1 MEHQG
6 SGVMNIVA
14 GFSRKKMSC
23 FGCSKPKLKIPS
35 TELVVCIKM
44 KKKMMQ
50 HERETQPLWLPF
62 ERKCFDFLQQ
72 SPRLGRFS
80 LLQIHAF
87 MLRHAI
93 DTNVQIFTKFLVV
106 SASAVGIT
114 HARKLFDQRP
124 QREDSFLCNSMIKAY
139 LDTRQYPDSFALYRD
154 LRKETCFA
162 PDNFTFTT
170 LTKSCTLSMCVYQGL
185 QLHGQIWRSGFC
197 ADMYVST
204 GVVDMYAKF
213 GKMGC
218 ARNVFDEMPQRS
230 EVSWTAL
237 ICGYARCGELQV
249 ASKLFDEMP
258 QVKDVVICNA
268 MMDGYVKS
276 GDMTSAR
283 RLFDEMTD
291 KTVIT
296 WTTMIRGY
304 CNNRDIESA
313 RELFDAM
320 PQRNLVSWNTM
331 IGGYCQNKQPQ
342 EAIRLF
348 QEMQAT
354 TSLEPDDVTVVSV
367 LPAISDT
374 GALSLGEWC
383 HHFVQ
388 RKKLDKMVKV
398 CTAILDMYSK
408 CGEIEKARKIF
419 DEMPEK
425 EVASWNAMIHGSALN
440 GNARAA
446 LDLFLA
452 MLKEVKPDE
461 VTMLAVLS
469 ACNHGGLVEK
479 GRKWFRVM
487 EEFGLIAKIEHYGCM
502 VDLLGR
508 AGHLKEAED
517 VITNMPF
524 VPNGIILSS
533 FLSACGQY
541 KDIERAERIL
551 NKAVELEPQND
562 GNYVLLRN
570 LYAADK
576 RWDDVGMVKR
586 MMKKNEAK
594 KEVGCSTIEI
604 NSIVSEFISGDTT
617 HPHRRNIHL
626 VLGKV
631 LMHMKDEE
639 TNW

>member
-1 MEHQG
+1 
-6 SGVMNIVA
+6 
-14 GFSRKKMSC
+14 
-23 FGCSKPKLKIPS
+23 
-35 TELVVCIKM
+35 
-44 KKKMMQ
+44 MMMMMLY
-50 HERETQPLWLPF
+50 ERETQRLWNPT
-62 ERKCFDFLQQ
+62 ERKCFNLLQQ
-72 SPRLGRFS
+72 CHRNGRFS

-93 DTNVQIFTKFLVV
+93 ETNVQIFTKFLVI
-106 SASAVGIT
+106 SASAVGIGY
-114 HARKLFDQRP
+114 ARKLFDQRP
-124 QREDSFLCNSMIKAY
+124 QRDDSFLSNSMIKAY
-139 LDTRQYPDSFALYRD
+139 LETRQYPDLFALYRD

-170 LTKSCTLSMCVYQGL
+170 LTKSCSLSMCVYQGL
-185 QLHGQIWRSGFC
+185 QLHSQIWRFGFC

-218 ARNVFDEMPQRS
+218 ARNAFDEMPHRS

-237 ICGYARCGELQV
+237 ISGYIRCGELDL
-249 ASKLFDEMP
+249 ASKLFDQMP
-258 QVKDVVICNA
+258 HVKDVVIYNA
-268 MMDGYVKS
+268 MMDGFVKS

-283 RLFDEMTD
+283 RLFDEMTH

-296 WTTMIRGY
+296 WTTMIHGY
-304 CNNRDIESA
+304 CNIKDIDAA
-313 RELFDAM
+313 RKLFDAM
-320 PQRNLVSWNTM
+320 PERNLVSWNTM

-342 EAIRLF
+342 EGIRLF

-354 TSLEPDDVTVVSV
+354 TSLDPDDVTILSV

-383 HHFVQ
+383 HCFVQ
-388 RKKLDKMVKV
+388 RKKLDKKVKV

-408 CGEIEKARKIF
+408 CGEIEKAKRIF

-425 EVASWNAMIHGSALN
+425 QVASWNAMIHGYALN

-446 LDLFLA
+446 LDLFVT
-452 MLKEVKPDE
+452 MMIEEKPDE
-461 VTMLAVLS
+461 ITMLAVIT
-469 ACNHGGLVEK
+469 ACNHGGLVEE
-479 GRKWFRVM
+479 GRKWFHVM
-487 EEFGLIAKIEHYGCM
+487 REMGLNAKIEHYGCM

-508 AGHLKEAED
+508 AGSLKEAED
-517 VITNMPF
+517 LITNMPF
-524 VPNGIILSS
+524 EPNGIILSS

-551 NKAVELEPQND
+551 KKAVELEPQND

-576 RWDDVGMVKR
+576 RWDDFGMVKNVMR
-586 MMKKNEAK
+586 KNQAK
-594 KEVGCSTIEI
+594 KEVGCSLIEI
-604 NSIVSEFISGDTT
+604 NYIVSEFISGDTT
-617 HPHRRNIHL
+617 HPHRRSIHL
-626 VLGKV
+626 VLGDL
-631 LMHMKDEE
+631 LMHMNEE
-639 TNW
+639 KYNW

>member
-1 MEHQG
+1 
-6 SGVMNIVA
+6 
-14 GFSRKKMSC
+14 
-23 FGCSKPKLKIPS
+23 
-35 TELVVCIKM
+35 
-44 KKKMMQ
+44 MMMMMLY
-50 HERETQPLWLPF
+50 ERETQRLWNPT
-62 ERKCFDFLQQ
+62 ERKCFNLLQQ
-72 SPRLGRFS
+72 CHRNGRFS

-93 DTNVQIFTKFLVV
+93 ETNVQIFTKFLVI
-106 SASAVGIT
+106 SASAVGIGY
-114 HARKLFDQRP
+114 ARKLFDQRP
-124 QREDSFLCNSMIKAY
+124 QREDSFLSNSMIKAY
-139 LDTRQYPDSFALYRD
+139 LETRQYPDSFALYRD

-170 LTKSCTLSMCVYQGL
+170 LTKSCSLSMCVYQGL
-185 QLHGQIWRSGFC
+185 QLHSQIWRFGFC

-218 ARNVFDEMPQRS
+218 ARNAFDEMPHRS

-237 ICGYARCGELQV
+237 ISGYIRCGELDL
-249 ASKLFDEMP
+249 ASKLFDQMP
-258 QVKDVVICNA
+258 HVKDVVIYNA
-268 MMDGYVKS
+268 MMDGFVKS

-283 RLFDEMTD
+283 RLFDEMTH

-296 WTTMIRGY
+296 WTTMIHGY
-304 CNNRDIESA
+304 CNIKDIDAA
-313 RELFDAM
+313 RKLFDAM
-320 PQRNLVSWNTM
+320 PERNLVSWNTM

-342 EAIRLF
+342 EGIRLF

-354 TSLEPDDVTVVSV
+354 TSLDPDDVTILSV

-383 HHFVQ
+383 HCFVQ
-388 RKKLDKMVKV
+388 RKKLDKKVKV

-408 CGEIEKARKIF
+408 CGEIEKAKRIF

-425 EVASWNAMIHGSALN
+425 QVASWNAMIHGYALN

-446 LDLFLA
+446 LDLFVT
-452 MLKEVKPDE
+452 MMIEEKPDE
-461 VTMLAVLS
+461 ITMLAVIT
-469 ACNHGGLVEK
+469 ACNHGGLVEE
-479 GRKWFRVM
+479 GRKWFHVM
-487 EEFGLIAKIEHYGCM
+487 REMGLNAKIEHYGCM

-508 AGHLKEAED
+508 AGSLKEAED
-517 VITNMPF
+517 LITNMPF
-524 VPNGIILSS
+524 EPNGIILSS

-551 NKAVELEPQND
+551 KKAVELEPQND

-576 RWDDVGMVKR
+576 RWDDFGMVKNVMR
-586 MMKKNEAK
+586 KNQAK
-594 KEVGCSTIEI
+594 KEVGCSLIEI
-604 NSIVSEFISGDTT
+604 NYIVSEFISGDTT
-617 HPHRRNIHL
+617 HPHRRSIHL
-626 VLGKV
+626 VLGDL
-631 LMHMKDEE
+631 LMHMNEE
-639 TNW
+639 KYNW